1 MSIKVYRENDSVIWD
16 SVAACFTQK
25 GIPSLGYLPG
35 KDNYDIIWPFL
46 SKVIKNRLGRKQN
59 LLGKI
64 CDFGCGTGIFAE
76 KMHQIGFDVFACDIS
91 KEMIDLACSSSQG
104 GVLYE
109 VGSLG
114 FMQKYFPYEMVTSI
128 MVFQFIPNL
137 ELVIEIIA
145 KCLVENGLLFFA
157 VHNAEYVNECI
168 RHGIKFRINKENE
181 LPAEGEILIGD
192 KWIKTYI
199 RSAKWY
205 DDVLG
210 SSGFIRLGYSLEGI
224 KAPSRML
231 DSDADWE
238 SAKYYIAWYKKGS

>member
-1 MSIKVYRENDSVIWD
+1 MSIRAYRENDSVIWD
-16 SVAACFTQK
+16 SVADCFTQK
-25 GIPSLGYLPG
+25 GMQSLGYWPC
-35 KDNYDIIWPFL
+35 KDNYDIVWPFL
-46 SKVIKNRLGRKQN
+46 FKVIKKQLGREQN
-59 LLGKI
+59 LLKKV

-76 KMHQIGFDVFACDIS
+76 KMHQAGFDVFACDIS
-91 KEMIDLACSSSQG
+91 KEMIALACSSTRG

-128 MVFQFIPNL
+128 MVFQFIPDL

-145 KCLVENGLLFFA
+145 KCLTKNGLLFFA
-157 VHNAEYVNECI
+157 VHNTEYINECI
-168 RHGIKFRINKENE
+168 RYGIKFRIKEDHE
-181 LPAEGEILIGD
+181 LPVEGEILIGS

-210 SSGFIRLGYSLEGI
+210 LRGFTRLGYLLEGI
-224 KAPSRML
+224 KAPSCML
-231 DSDADWE
+231 DCDADWE
-238 SAKYYIAWYKKGS
+238 SAKYYIAWYKRGS

>member
-1 MSIKVYRENDSVIWD
+1 MSIKAYSENDSAIWD

-25 GIPSLGYLPG
+25 GMQSLEYSPG

-46 SKVIKNRLGRKQN
+46 FRIIQSQLDRVQNISK
-59 LLGKI
+59 KI

-76 KMHQIGFDVFACDIS
+76 KMHQKGFDVFACDIS
-91 KEMIDLACSSSQG
+91 REMVALACSSTQG

-114 FMQKYFPYEMVTSI
+114 FMQKYFPYEMVTAI

-137 ELVIEIIA
+137 EPVIETIA

-157 VHNAEYVNECI
+157 VHTTEYVDECM
-168 RHGIKFRINKENE
+168 RYGIKFLRKENHE
-181 LPAEGEILIGD
+181 LPVEGEILIGN

-205 DDVLG
+205 DDVLC
-210 SSGFIRLGYSLEGI
+210 SRGFTRLGYSLEGI
-224 KAPSRML
+224 KAPSCIL
-231 DSDADWE
+231 DADVQWK
-238 SAKYYIAWYKKGS
+238 SAKYYIAWYKKRN

>member
-1 MSIKVYRENDSVIWD
+1 MSIRVYRENDSAIWD
-16 SVAACFTQK
+16 SVAACFAQK
-25 GIPSLGYLPG
+25 DIPSLGYLPG

-46 SKVIKNRLGRKQN
+46 FQVIKNQLGRGQT
-59 LLGKI
+59 LSEKI

-76 KMHQIGFDVFACDIS
+76 KMHQVGFDVFACDIS
-91 KEMIDLACSSSQG
+91 KEMIALARSSTRG

-114 FMQKYFPYEMVTSI
+114 FLQKHFPYEMVTSI

-145 KCLVENGLLFFA
+145 KCLIENGLLFFA
-157 VHNAEYVNECI
+157 VHNTEYVNECI
-168 RHGIKFRINKENE
+168 RHGIKFCINEDYE
-181 LPAEGEILIGD
+181 LPVEGEILIGG

-210 SSGFIRLGYSLEGI
+210 SRGFTRLGYSLEGI
-224 KAPSRML
+224 RAPFHML
-231 DSDADWE
+231 YGDADWE